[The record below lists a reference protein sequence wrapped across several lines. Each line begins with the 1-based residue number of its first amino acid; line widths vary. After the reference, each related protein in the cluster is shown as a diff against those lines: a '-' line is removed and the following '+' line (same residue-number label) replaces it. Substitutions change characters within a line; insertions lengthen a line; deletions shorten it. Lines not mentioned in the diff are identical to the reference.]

1 MEDRQAMRRT
11 PFMTVRT
18 FVAVTAFSLATTA
31 CSVRHLPPISAP
43 VLPPISAP
51 VRNSGVELSAP
62 PAMSSISLSV
72 HLDLG
77 PAVTALESAVPKRAN
92 MFGPG
97 HGANDRPPES
107 PKWWLKI
114 SDNPHTE
121 LRYRV
126 ERDPFKLALS
136 GSNLSVVTIIRYGL
150 RVRVNFVAW
159 WNASCGCQGEPWC
172 NRHKDN
178 ENASR
183 RTIPIVMNSPI
194 ALTPDWQVIS
204 KFAVDAAPGERCII
218 SPPGVESRDL
228 TDQAVSVIREPLNAS
243 AKDLDR
249 FFVEHGDLRSLAARA
264 WDTLRTPIPIDA
276 VHDLWLQIDPQSAS
290 VPTLQSSGTQ
300 LDFTVTVAGRP
311 RILESVSPAAVG
323 PDLPPQGTS
332 KVTDQGFHVVMP
344 VSVLFTEFEN
354 RVRQELVGKML
365 PVPGHTLRVSNVSL
379 YPSSEYI
386 VAAIDVD
393 GDVAGRI
400 YAQGTPSYDPNSRE
414 LWIDNFDYTQD
425 TRNALMGEYD
435 WVGHS
440 QIRDRIASS
449 LHWGLGTRIDY
460 LTVRLTAALNQ
471 TQSNVRL
478 TGTVSDLRFI
488 GVAFDDAAVR
498 ALFVANGALRL
509 DVVE

>member
-1 MEDRQAMRRT
+1 
-11 PFMTVRT
+11 MTVRT

-43 VLPPISAP
+43 VSK
-51 VRNSGVELSAP
+51 SGVELSAP
-62 PAMSSISLSV
+62 EMSSITLSV
-72 HLDLG
+72 HLDIG
-77 PAVTALESAVPKRAN
+77 PAVTALESVVPKRAN

-107 PKWWLKI
+107 SKWWLKV
-114 SDNPHTE
+114 SDNPLTE

-126 ERDPFKLALS
+126 ERDPFKVALS
-136 GSNLSVVTIIRYGL
+136 GSNLRVVTTIRYAL
-150 RVRVNFVAW
+150 RVRANFVAW

-183 RTIPIVMNSPI
+183 RTIPIVIDSPI
-194 ALTPDWQVIS
+194 ALTPEWRVTS
-204 KFAVDAAPGERCII
+204 NFAVDAAPGDRCII
-218 SPPGVESRDL
+218 SPGGLESRDI

-249 FFVEHGDLRSLAARA
+249 FVVEHGDLHSLAAKA

-276 VHDLWLQIDPQSAS
+276 EDHLWLQIDPQSANVS
-290 VPTLQSSGTQ
+290 TLQSSDSQ
-300 LDFTVTVAGRP
+300 LAFTVTVAGRP
-311 RILESVSPAAVG
+311 RVLESVSPAVVG
-323 PDLPPQGTS
+323 ADLPALGTS
-332 KVTDQGFHVVMP
+332 KVTDQGFHVAVP
-344 VSVLFTEFEN
+344 VGVLFTEFEN
-354 RVRQELVGKML
+354 RVRRELVGKVL
-365 PVPGHTLRVSNVSL
+365 PVPGHTLRVTNISL

-414 LWIDNFDYTQD
+414 LRIDNFDYTQH
-425 TRNALMGEYD
+425 TRSALVGVYD
-435 WVGHS
+435 WIGHS

-488 GVAFDDAAVR
+488 GVALDDAAVR